1 MMPGPFRVAILIL
14 PAAVLSF
21 MPGCSEPAEV
31 PTPSSPIR
39 QIDTSSLPALGEYA
53 PPVDGGRVEIAGP
66 AGWQLTPRASGYVV
80 RFRASSDDP
89 YPMILVKAEDSSVQQ
104 LTAENVVAFASSL
117 SSDGSA
123 QPTAVGERMGV
134 LQRKRGK
141 DPNTV
146 DQILERLLFTT
157 VLGGRS
163 YAVELRTRQDR
174 IEEHQEALFAV
185 VAGMRAAGGGSGE
198 SADGEVPSEKKE
210 AGEKPTKGA
219 GQKELEEI
227 FR

>member
-1 MMPGPFRVAILIL
+1 MPGPFRVAILIL
-14 PAAVLSF
+14 PAVLLSF
-21 MPGCSEPAEV
+21 MPGCNEPAEA
-31 PTPSSPIR
+31 PSLSSPIR
-39 QIDTSSLPALGEYA
+39 QIDTAGLPALGDYA
-53 PPVDGGRVEIAGP
+53 PPVDGGRLEIAGP
-66 AGWQLTPRASGYVV
+66 DGWQLASRASGYAV
-80 RFRASSDDP
+80 RFRAGSDDP
-89 YPMILVKAEDSSVQQ
+89 YPMILVKVEDSSTQQ

-123 QPTAVGERMGV
+123 QPTAVGERIGV

-146 DQILERLLFTT
+146 DQILERLIFTT

-174 IEEHQEALFAV
+174 IEEHQNTLFAV
-185 VAGMRAAGGGSGE
+185 VAGMRAANAGSGE
-198 SADGEVPSEKKE
+198 SADGEVSSERKE
-210 AGEKPTKGA
+210 AGEEATRDA